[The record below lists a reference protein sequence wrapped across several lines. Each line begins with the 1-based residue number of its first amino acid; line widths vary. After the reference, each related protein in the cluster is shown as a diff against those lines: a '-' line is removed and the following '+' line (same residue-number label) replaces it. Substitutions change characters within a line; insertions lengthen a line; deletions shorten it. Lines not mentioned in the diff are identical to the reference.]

1 MRSPTAPLWGL
12 SLMPRRKPDEV
23 VVHRLELGAWERD
36 RVETLVTTSA
46 FNQVIGPVVGIISNP
61 LAMGGI
67 LLALLALFFPNL
79 PRDWF
84 EQTKDMTR
92 DQLDDWLEWQNLTG
106 AWLGGAI
113 GGGITGGPVGALIGA
128 LLGMYVTEQVEDEIQ
143 ESIEAQ
149 AHRTQMGWAA
159 FLIGINH
166 AYQTISDIGEA
177 ALS

>member
-106 AWLGGAI
+106 AWLGG
-113 GGGITGGPVGALIGA
+113 GHRGRHYGRPCRCPDWRPVGD
-128 LLGMYVTEQVEDEIQ
+128 VC
-143 ESIEAQ
+143 
-149 AHRTQMGWAA
+149 HRAGRR
-159 FLIGINH
+159 
-166 AYQTISDIGEA
+166 
-177 ALS
+177 